1 MKFSK
6 SQNEH
11 VKTIVYAM
19 THEVVFARKH

>member
-11 VKTIVYAM
+11 IKTIIYAIM
-19 THEVVFARKH
+19 HEAVFADKH